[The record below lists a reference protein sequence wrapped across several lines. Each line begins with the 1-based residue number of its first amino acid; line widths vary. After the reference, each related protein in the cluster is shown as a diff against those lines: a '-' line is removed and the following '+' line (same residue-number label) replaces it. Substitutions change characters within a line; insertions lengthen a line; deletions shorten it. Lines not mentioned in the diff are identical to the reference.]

1 MFKKMRQ
8 VLKDLDTLFLLLQA
22 HADDL
27 QQLKADIAAIKP
39 KKKVVTKTVIKTE
52 PKPVA
57 KKK

>member
-39 KKKVVTKTVIKTE
+39 KKKATTKVVVTPAKA
-52 PKPVA
+52 PA